1 MTEYP
6 AGLVRRPEDD
16 APALVSA
23 HAGNRRRGSTY
34 ALWWFGFALVV
45 VLLAWLSLFVG
56 ARPVSAAQV
65 WDALFAYAGS
75 SDRDQ
80 EVVVGYRIPRALL
93 AVVVGGA
100 LGMAGSLIQRLMRNP
115 LGDPQILGVNA
126 GASFA
131 VAVAVGFLGL
141 TSTWS
146 YIWFAFAG
154 AVAAMAIVYGLGS
167 AGRGRMTPVRVTMA
181 GVAVTAV
188 LTGAVRGIGLLNPDA
203 FDALRIWEVGS
214 LIGRD
219 NSVLLAVLPFVVVGA
234 ILAMSLARPLDAISM
249 GDDLATAMG
258 VPVRRV
264 RLLTII
270 AVVLLCGAAT
280 AAAGPI
286 GFVGLMVPHAVRM
299 LAGVG
304 GWWLTA
310 FSMLGGAALVLV
322 SDVVGRVL
330 VRPDEVPV
338 GIVTAFVGAPI
349 LVILVRRLSSGTS

>member
-1 MTEYP
+1 MP
-6 AGLVRRPEDD
+6 ADLAAPDTARDD
-16 APALVSA
+16 ALGVVSA
-23 HAGNRRRGSTY
+23 HAGNRRHGSTY
-34 ALWWFGFALVV
+34 ALWWCGLALVV

-56 ARPVSAAQV
+56 ARPVSATQV

-93 AVVVGGA
+93 AVVVGAA

-131 VAVAVGFLGL
+131 VAIAVGFLGL
-141 TSTWS
+141 TSMWS

-167 AGRGRMTPVRVTMA
+167 AGRGRITPVRVTMA

-214 LIGRD
+214 L
-219 NSVLLAVLPFVVVGA
+219 
-234 ILAMSLARPLDAISM
+234 
-249 GDDLATAMG
+249 
-258 VPVRRV
+258 
-264 RLLTII
+264 
-270 AVVLLCGAAT
+270 
-280 AAAGPI
+280 
-286 GFVGLMVPHAVRM
+286 
-299 LAGVG
+299 
-304 GWWLTA
+304 
-310 FSMLGGAALVLV
+310 
-322 SDVVGRVL
+322 VGR
-330 VRPDEVPV
+330 
-338 GIVTAFVGAPI
+338 
-349 LVILVRRLSSGTS
+349 